1 MDNVKIYKLTN
12 PQKNILLTEQYYKL
26 TPINNV
32 VGRIKFQ
39 EQIDI
44 NLLKKT
50 LEIII
55 QQNDAL
61 RTRIIKVDGEYYQY
75 FPNNVDNF
83 IEIINI
89 NEINQESKIVKEL
102 SRKYIKLINNNL
114 MKFYILGYE
123 NGTADVLSV
132 SHHIVDKVKGE
143 NELILMTKSAIK
155 TSFLNKKIR
164 EKDQEIAKL
173 SYKKAIMGNL
183 IANLANEAKD
193 QLMQISGMNESIKMS
208 TNDYETENK
217 VIENALKKTYE
228 LYEALNF
235 ENLQNIDVLQFNKII
250 NILLKPT
257 ILLNNVNLS
266 FETENKEII
275 INEASNNIYLIIK
288 LVEILVENKSKD
300 INIKVVE
307 DNDKTYLLII
317 AEEIINS
324 INLQKV
330 ELLSNGKDL
339 NIENNIIKF
348 RA

>member
-173 SYKKAIMGNL
+173 SYKKAIIGN
-183 IANLANEAKD
+183 N
-193 QLMQISGMNESIKMS
+193 Q
-208 TNDYETENK
+208 
-217 VIENALKKTYE
+217 
-228 LYEALNF
+228 
-235 ENLQNIDVLQFNKII
+235 
-250 NILLKPT
+250 
-257 ILLNNVNLS
+257 
-266 FETENKEII
+266 
-275 INEASNNIYLIIK
+275 
-288 LVEILVENKSKD
+288 
-300 INIKVVE
+300 
-307 DNDKTYLLII
+307 
-317 AEEIINS
+317 
-324 INLQKV
+324 
-330 ELLSNGKDL
+330 
-339 NIENNIIKF
+339 
-348 RA
+348 